1 MSEFDPDRMNRQMPA
16 FRDMDIGGKF
26 KRLLDG
32 QDALDSAINEVKGL
46 EQHTVQ
52 QFFLVAA
59 DTTITPFV
67 PSGVN
72 GALTAANYTRVAAPT
87 SALGTITAQ
96 FRDGNGNAVTNALT
110 IDGAAAAPF
119 VLADD
124 GAFVNGLFL
133 HVTSDDGDATQGT
146 GLRAAARYTVTHP
159 ES

>member
-1 MSEFDPDRMNRQMPA
+1 MSEFDPDRMNRQLPA
-16 FRDMDIGGKF
+16 FRAMDIGGKF

-32 QDALDSAINEVKGL
+32 QDALDSAITEVKGL

-52 QFFLVAA
+52 QFFLVAN
-59 DTTITPFV
+59 DETVTTLV
-67 PSGVN
+67 PAGVD
-72 GALTAANYTRVAAPT
+72 GVVAAANYSRVAAPT

-96 FRDGNGNAVTNALT
+96 LKDGGGAAVSAALT

-119 VLADD
+119 VLSNGGVFAD
-124 GAFVNGLFL
+124 GLFL
-133 HVTSDDGDATQGT
+133 HTVSDNADASQGT